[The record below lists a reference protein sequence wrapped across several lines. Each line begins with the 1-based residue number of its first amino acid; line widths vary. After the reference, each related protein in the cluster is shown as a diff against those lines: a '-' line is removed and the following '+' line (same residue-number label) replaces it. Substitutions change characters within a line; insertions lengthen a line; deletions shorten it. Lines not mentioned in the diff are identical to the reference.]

1 MAQSVVT
8 FVDWLDQNNVNVFD
22 ADKAVTTEYGLL
34 NNLFWDPT
42 TQAYNHST
50 TDFNKYIL
58 DQLVGA
64 IIGFQIHRSYEGTFA
79 SSEGSLQ
86 TQANNSATE
95 IMQRLTNTSIY
106 LPPSQQIW
114 DPLYNTFKFEM
125 ASHFL
130 STNNTYKDLATNAYG
145 IWALVEWFLESGSP
159 VYDQF
164 MINMAQ
170 SIYLELNQYLWN
182 STYHLYM
189 DGGAQNFVSGLNYI
203 FHLKTMQ

>member
-1 MAQSVVT
+1 
-8 FVDWLDQNNVNVFD
+8 
-22 ADKAVTTEYGLL
+22 
-34 NNLFWDPT
+34 
-42 TQAYNHST
+42 
-50 TDFNKYIL
+50 
-58 DQLVGA
+58 
-64 IIGFQIHRSYEGTFA
+64 
-79 SSEGSLQ
+79 
-86 TQANNSATE
+86 
-95 IMQRLTNTSIY
+95 
-106 LPPSQQIW
+106 
-114 DPLYNTFKFEM
+114 M
-125 ASHFL
+125 ASDFL

-189 DGGAQNFVSGLNYI
+189 DGGAQNFVSGSITL